1 MHGSL
6 TASDQSM
13 PPLHNWVIPA
23 PRKTLVVGVADMV
36 ASNDPG
42 AEVVTYSL
50 GSCLGIVIYE
60 PVKKVGG
67 LLHVMLPNSK
77 IDPVKAVRAPFMFVD
92 TGLPRLFHTVYNLG
106 ADRGKLIIKAAGGAQ
121 FLDPGGVFNIGER
134 NQNALIQLLEQNGF
148 RLQARDLGGVS
159 SRTVRLDM
167 GTGKITIQCPG
178 VQPYHL

>member
-1 MHGSL
+1 M
-6 TASDQSM
+6 A
-13 PPLHNWVIPA
+13 PLNKWVIP
-23 PRKTLVVGVADMV
+23 PPKKTLVVGVADMV
-36 ASNDPG
+36 ASNDAS

-60 PVKKVGG
+60 PAKKVGG
-67 LLHVMLPNSK
+67 LLHVMLPDSK
-77 IDPVKAVRAPFMFVD
+77 IDPAKAASAPFMFVD

-106 ADRGKLIIKAAGGAQ
+106 AERGKLIIKAAGGAQ

-134 NQNALIQLLEQNGF
+134 NQNALIDLLERNGL

-167 GTGKITIQCPG
+167 ETGKITIQCPG
-178 VQPYHL
+178 VQPYYL